1 MREAGTV
8 HVGGDE
14 EEVLAATA
22 AAHREWPERPFLLF
36 GLQSIADPTRAPAGS
51 HTAWAYTHGPAGDR
65 TADGER
71 VADRVEAQVERFA
84 PGFRDRILARHEV
97 GVPALDQLVFRPLP
111 SLAPYRTP
119 VGGLYLGSA
128 ATFPGGAAHGVPGHA
143 AARLALAEARLRRW

>member
-1 MREAGTV
+1 MWE
-8 HVGGDE
+8 
-14 EEVLAATA
+14 
-22 AAHREWPERPFLLF
+22 
-36 GLQSIADPTRAPAGS
+36 
-51 HTAWAYTHGPAGDR
+51 PAGDR

-84 PGFRDRILARHEV
+84 PGFRNRILARHVLSPADLERRNANLV
-97 GVPALDQLVFRPLP
+97 AGDVAGGSTALDQLVFRPLP